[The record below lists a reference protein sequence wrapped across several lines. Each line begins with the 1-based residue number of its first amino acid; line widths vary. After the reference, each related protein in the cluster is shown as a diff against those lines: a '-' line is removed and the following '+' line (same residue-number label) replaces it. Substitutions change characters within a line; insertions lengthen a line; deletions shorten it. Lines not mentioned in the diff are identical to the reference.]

1 MKKQNKSRRPK
12 KTMVKDLAEQFASDF
27 TKKLPVTVLPDG
39 GIVYKE
45 FLIKE
50 QTTGNW
56 GVYNIRSKTLVEQY
70 FLKTCALMGA
80 KAYNNTNIDKFF
92 EIKRLDN
99 RYWASY
105 CDLLVYKKNIK
116 TAKDFDRYVI
126 LLNKLED
133 TETKTE
139 HYKEQISR
147 MFKWSF
153 V

>member
-1 MKKQNKSRRPK
+1 MKKQNKSRQPK
-12 KTMVKDLAEQFASDF
+12 KTIVKDLAEQFANDF
-27 TKKLPVTVLPDG
+27 TKQLPVTVLPDG

-45 FLIKE
+45 FLIKQ
-50 QTTGNW
+50 QTNGNW
-56 GVYNIRSKTLVEQY
+56 GVYNIRSKSLVEQY

-80 KAYNNTNIDKFF
+80 KAYNSTNIDKFF

-139 HYKEQISR
+139 HFKEQISR

>member
-1 MKKQNKSRRPK
+1 MKKQNKSRQPK
-12 KTMVKDLAEQFASDF
+12 KTIVKDLAEQFASDF
-27 TKKLPVTVLPDG
+27 TKQLPVTVLPDG

-45 FLIKE
+45 FLIKQ

-56 GVYNIRSKTLVEQY
+56 GVYNIRSKSLVEQY

-80 KAYNNTNIDKFF
+80 KAYNSTNIDKFF

-139 HYKEQISR
+139 HFKEQISR